1 MKLGLEGKVAIITGA
16 SRGIGFACATEFL
29 NEGAKVVIVSQDA
42 ARNAAAKESLA
53 ATAGDRVLGIAADLT
68 DRAAM
73 DDVVAR
79 TLKTFGRIDILVN
92 CGAAVIDDDFFN
104 LSDDGFAGLFENK
117 LNGTAGLIRRVVPN
131 MRERKW
137 GRIINF
143 SGGAARTPRSA
154 RIGVGLN
161 NAAVLTLTKALA
173 TELAKDNILVNA
185 ILPQGIASE
194 RLAQAMT
201 VATADAPV
209 RKVTNPLGRAGTSEE
224 VSGLVAFL
232 ASERAGFITGAAF
245 TIDGGAYPS
254 I

>member
-1 MKLGLEGKVAIITGA
+1 MKLGLEGKVAIVTGG
-16 SRGIGFACATEFL
+16 SRGIGYACAAEFL
-29 NEGAKVVIVSQDA
+29 DEGMKVTVVSQDP
-42 ARNAAAKESLA
+42 ARNADAARVLAAKGSV
-53 ATAGDRVLGIAADLT
+53 TGIPADLQ

-73 DDVVAR
+73 DRVVEH
-79 TLKTFGRIDILVN
+79 TLKAFGRIDVLVN
-92 CGAAVIDDDFFN
+92 CGAAIIDDDFFK
-104 LSDDGFAGLFENK
+104 LSEDGFAGLFENK
-117 LNGTAGLIRRVVPN
+117 LNGTAGLIRRVVPD
-131 MRERKW
+131 MRKRKW

-161 NAAVLTLTKALA
+161 NAAVLTLTKAMA
-173 TELAKDNILVNA
+173 TELAPDNILVNA

-194 RLAQAMT
+194 RLAQAMAG
-201 VATADAPV
+201 ATDAPP

-232 ASERAGFITGAAF
+232 ASDRASFITGAAF
-245 TIDGGAYPS
+245 TVDGGAYPS

>member
-1 MKLGLEGKVAIITGA
+1 MKLGLEGKVAIITGG
-16 SRGIGFACATEFL
+16 SRGIGYACAAEFL
-29 NEGAKVVIVSQDA
+29 DEGAKVVVVSQNP
-42 ARNAAAKESLA
+42 ARNAEATKSLA
-53 ATAGDRVLGIAADLT
+53 AKASDHVIGVAADLQ

-73 DDVVAR
+73 DRIVEQ
-79 TLKTFGRIDILVN
+79 TLKAFGRIDILVN
-92 CGAAVIDDDFFN
+92 CGAAIIDDDFFK
-104 LSDDGFAGLFENK
+104 LSEDGFAALFENK

-161 NAAVLTLTKALA
+161 NAAVLTLTKAMA

-194 RLAQAMT
+194 RLAQAM
-201 VATADAPV
+201 AGASDAPP

-232 ASERAGFITGAAF
+232 ASDRASFITGAAF
-245 TIDGGAYPS
+245 TVDGGAYPS

>member
-1 MKLGLEGKVAIITGA
+1 MKLGLEGKVAIVTGA
-16 SRGIGFACATEFL
+16 SRGIGYACAAEFL
-29 NEGAKVVIVSQDA
+29 EEGAKVVVVSQDA
-42 ARNAAAKESLA
+42 TRNAAAVKA
-53 ATAGDRVLGIAADLT
+53 MAAGDRVLGIAADLQN
-68 DRAAM
+68 RAAM

-104 LSDDGFAGLFENK
+104 LSEDGFAALFENK

-137 GRIINF
+137 GRIVNF

-161 NAAVLTLTKALA
+161 NAAVLTLTKAMA

-201 VATADAPV
+201 TATADAPP

-224 VSGLVAFL
+224 VSGLVMFL
-232 ASERAGFITGAAF
+232 ASERASFITGAAF
-245 TIDGGAYPS
+245 TVDGGAYPS

>member
-1 MKLGLEGKVAIITGA
+1 MKLGLEGKVAIVTGA
-16 SRGIGFACATEFL
+16 SRGIGYACAAEFL
-29 NEGAKVVIVSQDA
+29 VEGAKVVLVSQDA
-42 ARNAAAKESLA
+42 ARNAAAAKSLA
-53 ATAGDRVLGIAADLT
+53 ATAGDRVLGVAADLQN
-68 DRAAM
+68 RAAM

-79 TLKTFGRIDILVN
+79 TLKTYGRIDILVN

-104 LSDDGFAGLFENK
+104 LSDEDFEKLFENK
-117 LNGTAGLIRRVVPN
+117 LNGTAGLIRRAVPS

-161 NAAVLTLTKALA
+161 NAAVLTLTKAMA

-201 VATADAPV
+201 TATSDAPP

-232 ASERAGFITGAAF
+232 ASDRASFITGAAF
-245 TIDGGAYPS
+245 TVDGGAYPS

>member
-16 SRGIGFACATEFL
+16 SRGIGYACAAEFL
-29 NEGAKVVIVSQDA
+29 DEGAKVVVVSQNP
-42 ARNAAAKESLA
+42 ARNAEATKTLAAK
-53 ATAGDRVLGIAADLT
+53 AGDRVLGVAADLQ

-73 DDVVAR
+73 DRIVEQ
-79 TLKTFGRIDILVN
+79 TLKAFGRIDILVN
-92 CGAAVIDDDFFN
+92 CGAAVIDDDFFK
-104 LSDDGFAGLFENK
+104 LSEDGFAALFENK

-161 NAAVLTLTKALA
+161 NAAVLSLTKAMA
-173 TELAKDNILVNA
+173 TELAPDNILVNA

-201 VATADAPV
+201 TADAPP

-232 ASERAGFITGAAF
+232 ASDRASFITGAAF
-245 TIDGGAYPS
+245 TVDGGAYPS

>member
-1 MKLGLEGKVAIITGA
+1 L
-16 SRGIGFACATEFL
+16 
-29 NEGAKVVIVSQDA
+29 Q
-42 ARNAAAKESLA
+42 
-53 ATAGDRVLGIAADLT
+53 

-92 CGAAVIDDDFFN
+92 CGAAVIDDDFFK
-104 LSDDGFAGLFENK
+104 LSEDGFAALFENK

-143 SGGAARTPRSA
+143 PGGAARTPRSA

-161 NAAVLTLTKALA
+161 NAAVLTLTKAMA

-201 VATADAPV
+201 TATADAPP

-224 VSGLVAFL
+224 VGGLVAFL
-232 ASERAGFITGAAF
+232 ASERASFITGAAF
-245 TIDGGAYPS
+245 TVDGGAYPS